1 MGVRVAVLAAGQ
13 GTRMKSSLP
22 KVMHRVAG
30 RTMVDWVLRAVGE
43 IGAAEITVVTSP
55 SGSELRDALSVGVTS
70 CIQEEQ
76 LGTGHATQ
84 VALTQFGDLAGDAV
98 LVVPGDTPLLRPET
112 VSELVATHVAA
123 GAACTMLTTHMD
135 DPTGYGRVIRS
146 SDGSVAAIVEHR
158 DASPDQL
165 AVDEINAG
173 IYIFDGELLA
183 AALGNVSRDNVQ
195 GEYYL
200 PDVLAIFAAEGRRIE
215 AVLAEAE
222 EVAGVNSQ
230 TQLAQVAKVMRGL
243 INEEWMNRGV
253 WMADPDQVF
262 IEAGV
267 QLSPGACIY
276 PGVHLEGETVVG
288 EGARIGPDTY
298 ILDGKVGNNAHVWY
312 GVVRQAEI
320 GDGAEVGPYVSL
332 RPGTVLQANS
342 KAGTFVEMKN
352 AVIGER
358 SKVPHLAYM
367 GDVEVGVGANVGAGT
382 ITVNY
387 DGYEKHRTV
396 IKDGAKVGSD
406 TMLVAPVTIG
416 ERAFTGAG
424 STISRD
430 VSDGALAI
438 ERSQQK
444 EIPGYADRREARNRR
459 KLEES

>member
-1 MGVRVAVLAAGQ
+1 MFN
-13 GTRMKSSLP
+13 
-22 KVMHRVAG
+22 
-30 RTMVDWVLRAVGE
+30 
-43 IGAAEITVVTSP
+43 
-55 SGSELRDALSVGVTS
+55 
-70 CIQEEQ
+70 C
-76 LGTGHATQ
+76 
-84 VALTQFGDLAGDAV
+84 
-98 LVVPGDTPLLRPET
+98 
-112 VSELVATHVAA
+112 
-123 GAACTMLTTHMD
+123 
-135 DPTGYGRVIRS
+135 
-146 SDGSVAAIVEHR
+146 
-158 DASPDQL
+158 
-165 AVDEINAG
+165 
-173 IYIFDGELLA
+173 
-183 AALGNVSRDNVQ
+183 
-195 GEYYL
+195 
-200 PDVLAIFAAEGRRIE
+200 
-215 AVLAEAE
+215 
-222 EVAGVNSQ
+222 
-230 TQLAQVAKVMRGL
+230 
-243 INEEWMNRGV
+243 
-253 WMADPDQVF
+253 
-262 IEAGV
+262 
-267 QLSPGACIY
+267 
-276 PGVHLEGETVVG
+276 HLEGETVVG

-298 ILDGKVGNNAHVWY
+298 ILDGKVGSNAHVWY

-367 GDVEVGVGANVGAGT
+367 GDVEVGVGANIGAGT